1 MLNLLKR
8 NKVNFMKLLA
18 FTLFSTLL
26 TLTSNSQAELQVFP
40 LRATLTDKERSTQI
54 SLRHKGNK
62 AERYR
67 IKTIFYKMGE
77 DGSMK
82 EMENPTPEDKDASK
96 YFRYS
101 PRQVVLEPN
110 IEQVVRIMA
119 RVPAD
124 LPEGEYRCHLH
135 FEAMNDDT
143 AAPTEGQ
150 GQMQLKARLAVAI
163 PIIVKKGNTSV
174 KVALSKF
181 KILKDKQNKYSL
193 SVNISKEGNGFA
205 YGNVEI
211 IATSDKGEA
220 TSIATINGISSY
232 IPHRNLTMPMQI
244 NSLPP
249 GKIKILFKDPTG
261 TGEQVIAQTE
271 LESVP

>member
-1 MLNLLKR
+1 M
-8 NKVNFMKLLA
+8 NFLA
-18 FTLFSTLL
+18 ISLASTLL
-26 TLTSNSQAELQVFP
+26 IISSIARAELQVFP
-40 LRATLTDKERSTQI
+40 LRATLTDKERSAQI

-67 IKTIFYKMGE
+67 ITTVFYKMGE

-82 EMENPTPEDKDASK
+82 EMDKTTPEDKDASK

-110 IEQVVRIMA
+110 IEQVVRLMA

-124 LPEGEYRCHLH
+124 LPDGEYRCHLH
-135 FEAMNDDT
+135 FEAMNEDS
-143 AAPTEGQ
+143 PTPTDGQ

-174 KVALSKF
+174 KVSLNKF
-181 KILKDKQNKYSL
+181 KILKDKQNKYSF
-193 SVNISKEGNGFA
+193 SVDISKEGNGFA

-211 IATSDKGEA
+211 IATSNKGET
-220 TSIATINGISSY
+220 TSIATVNGISSY
-232 IPHRNLTMPMQI
+232 IPRRNLTMPLQI
-244 NSLPP
+244 TSLPS
-249 GKIKILFKDPTG
+249 GKIKIIFKDPTG
-261 TGEQVIAQTE
+261 TGEQVLAETNV
-271 LESVP
+271 ESTP